1 MDALGNPTAF
11 FLSPAQHH
19 DLVGADALIPHL
31 RAEAL
36 LVDRAY
42 DADARV
48 IERVEAMGKRLLVS
62 PKRNRK
68 HPRPYDRAL
77 YKARHLVEN
86 FFCRLKQFRAIAT
99 RYDKRATIFLAAL
112 HAAAT
117 LIWLV

>member
-1 MDALGNPTAF
+1 M
-11 FLSPAQHH
+11 
-19 DLVGADALIPHL
+19 GADALIPHL

-48 IERVEAMGKRLLVS
+48 IDPVEAMGKRLVVS
-62 PKRNRK
+62 PKKNRRN
-68 HPRPYDRAL
+68 PRPYDRHL

-99 RYDKRATIFLAAL
+99 RYDKRARIFLAAI
-112 HAAAT
+112 HAAASF
-117 LIWLV
+117 IWLL